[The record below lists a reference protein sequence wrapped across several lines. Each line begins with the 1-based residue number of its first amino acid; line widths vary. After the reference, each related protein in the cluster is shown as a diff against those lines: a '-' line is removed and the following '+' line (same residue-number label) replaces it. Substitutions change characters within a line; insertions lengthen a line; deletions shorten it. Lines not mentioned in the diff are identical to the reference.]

1 MKLDGRK
8 AAKTEMNQAADES
21 TMRAIVQD
29 RYGPADVLRPARIG
43 RPVIADH
50 EALLDNPTDAAT
62 TSRAITAVADA
73 ARTGTS
79 LN

>member
-8 AAKTEMNQAADES
+8 ATTTQMNHSADES

-29 RYGPADVLRPARIG
+29 RYGPAEVLRPARIG

-50 EALLDNPTDAAT
+50 EVLL
-62 TSRAITAVADA
+62 RVH
-73 ARTGTS
+73 RGRC
-79 LN
+79 